1 LRVADLRV
9 YDGGPLF
16 AVVLSTA
23 RASLRLAGSRFD
35 SHGETDKIE
44 KLPCGEAERL
54 KAGASD
60 P

>member
-1 LRVADLRV
+1 MGD
-9 YDGGPLF
+9 PLF

-23 RASLRLAGSRFD
+23 RASLRLAGRRFD
-35 SHGETDKIE
+35 SDEEADKIE
-44 KLPCGEAERL
+44 KLPCGEAERP